1 MYVSPAEPGKQSA
14 GWQMEILFVILCR
27 ERKRETNMERERERD
42 GGNDSLAIRGE
53 G

>member
-14 GWQMEILFVILCR
+14 GWQMEILFVIFSR
-27 ERKRETNMERERERD
+27 ERKKETNIERERD
-42 GGNDSLAIRGE
+42 GGNDRLAIRGE